1 MSEEKNLCVS
11 DERIVEIETERLRGF
26 RNHPFKVRFDNQ
38 MVQLKDSIEKYG
50 VLTPLLV
57 RPVPEGSYEIIS
69 GHRRKFAAEQLGYR
83 RLPVIIRV
91 MRDEEAVIKMVD
103 SNFQREDI
111 SPSEKAFAYK
121 MKYEA
126 IKGKGRKNI
135 GGQLDHQYKGKKTI
149 EIIGKEIGDSPK
161 QLQRYLKL
169 TELMPELLEKLD
181 NGEISFNPAF
191 ELAFLKEEEQKQI
204 LDAMEYTQASPS
216 LSQAQRI
223 KKLSQ
228 EEKLTVE
235 KMQDILG
242 EVKKGE
248 IDRVVFKN
256 EQLHKYF
263 PPNYSSSKMKR
274 EILELLKIWKEQYWN
289 D

>member
-1 MSEEKNLCVS
+1 
-11 DERIVEIETERLRGF
+11 
-26 RNHPFKVRFDNQ
+26 

-91 MRDEEAVIKMVD
+91 MKDEEAVIKMVD
-103 SNFQREDI
+103 SNFQREEI

-135 GGQLDHQYKGKKTI
+135 GGQVDHQYKGKKTI

-161 QLQRYLKL
+161 
-169 TELMPELLEKLD
+169 
-181 NGEISFNPAF
+181 
-191 ELAFLKEEEQKQI
+191 
-204 LDAMEYTQASPS
+204 
-216 LSQAQRI
+216 QAQRI

-274 EILELLKIWKEQYWN
+274 EILELRLMTVSSFSASTVSRCMPTLQWSVLPA
-289 D
+289 